1 MRVPTPTLN
10 DLGGQLLGIRR
21 FFFSGLSA
29 ARSVIFMLGR
39 YLGLCLALC
48 LAFQHTLWAAPV
60 LIESP
65 HSQTDI
71 TPRLIKLLAT
81 ENNLSPE
88 DALLHLR
95 STITQTSSGK
105 PYYHINRSDLT
116 YWFYGEFQM
125 PEDFQP
131 QLMRI
136 NVDHPYPQLDFVD
149 LYQMENDTVTNH
161 FKNGVNL
168 PLSAR
173 QTKSRLLSFEVPLK
187 PNQTFKF
194 LVKVRSQAKQPFRLS
209 VQSVS
214 SYATSTA
221 EYELVWG
228 LFFGVFVIAAVINFL
243 IYMAIKDKVYLLYV
257 AFVVAN
263 GITQACLSNHASY
276 IFWPEAPG
284 WNEGS
289 NLFFLGFTG
298 IAGIL
303 FTQSF
308 LKLKTHAP
316 RLNKLFIFLL
326 PLLAMI
332 TLLSLTVRYETAV
345 LYSDIVMGITTLMTI
360 TAGIVAYRAGVR
372 SARFFMLGWGLLSV
386 CVIVYILMMRS
397 MIPLNQITVFSL
409 QLGCVAEII
418 IIAIALGDKIRF
430 DEQERK
436 LTFQDQKDTLKRLKE
451 AESRLIHKALHDSNS
466 GLPNR
471 QMLVSRIEQAIA
483 SISSFDKIYL
493 SLIKIKGLRDI
504 NNTLGHFIGD
514 KVAHEVSNHIIKL
527 ISNMDTQV
535 RIDLSNGAEEFLAVT
550 QGMTFSFVFYCPN
563 DQTATS
569 LLGNLLGN
577 LPQQISL
584 DGLALD
590 TSTCSGLCG
599 MAKKECNPELLIR
612 NAFVAI
618 ELAEKNN
625 QSCQLYTE
633 AVNPYSERRLTLISD
648 LKKALKNNE
657 LEVYLQ
663 PQLDTKN
670 QCVVSAEALL
680 RWKHPKLGPIRPD
693 EFIEIAENSGSIT
706 ELTRWVIKNSIAA
719 LESLHADKKFIGLS
733 INISA
738 KNMQEIDLTD
748 FIVRSLT
755 QAHISPEYIT
765 LEITETAMM
774 QNPSEIHYRL
784 SQWNEL
790 GLATSIDDFGTGYS
804 SLSHLKKYPMRE
816 LKIDRSFVKDMA
828 INDDDLMIVRSTLD
842 ISHNMRMRV
851 VAEGVEDE
859 HLLSMLSEMGC
870 DIIQGYLLTPPL
882 PLNEFKQWLNHCKYK
897 VGYPTPSGVRRIH

>member
-21 FFFSGLSA
+21 FIYSGLNA
-29 ARSVIFMLGR
+29 ARLALIV
-39 YLGLCLALC
+39 LGLCTGI
-48 LAFQHTLWAAPV
+48 QNVSWAAPL

-65 HSQTDI
+65 HSQIDI
-71 TPRLIKLLAT
+71 TPQLTKLLPT
-81 ENNLSPE
+81 ENDISPE
-88 DALLHLR
+88 DALLRLD
-95 STITQTSSGK
+95 SAITQTSSGQ
-105 PYYHINRSDLT
+105 PYYLINRSDLT

-125 PEDFQP
+125 PDDFQP
-131 QLMRI
+131 QLIRI

-149 LYQMENDTVTNH
+149 LYQMENGAVINH
-161 FKNGVNL
+161 YRNGINL
-168 PLSAR
+168 PLSER
-173 QTKSRLLSFEVPLK
+173 QTKSRLLSFEVPLQQS
-187 PNQTFKF
+187 QTFKF
-194 LVKVRSQAKQPFRLS
+194 LVKVQSQAKQPFRLS

-214 SYATSTA
+214 SYATHTA

-228 LFFGVFVIAAVINFL
+228 LFFGVFVIAAVINLLMYF
-243 IYMAIKDKVYLLYV
+243 AIKDKVYLLYV
-257 AFVVAN
+257 AFVCAN
-263 GITQACLSNHASY
+263 GITQASLSNHASY
-276 IFWPEAPG
+276 ILWPEAPN

-289 NLFFLGFTG
+289 NLFFLGFAG
-298 IAGIL
+298 IAGVL

-316 RLNKLFIFLL
+316 QLNGFFAILL
-326 PLLAMI
+326 PLLGMI
-332 TLLSLTVRYETAV
+332 TVLSQTVRYEAAV
-345 LYSDIVMGITTLMTI
+345 LYSDIVMGLTTLMTI
-360 TAGIVAYRAGVR
+360 SAGVVAYRAGVQ
-372 SARFFMLGWGLLSV
+372 SARFFLLGWGLLSV

-397 MIPLNQITVFSL
+397 IIPVNLLTLFSL

-418 IIAIALGDKIRF
+418 ILTIALGDKIRF

-436 LTFQDQKDTLKRLKE
+436 LTFQDQKDTLRRLKE
-451 AESRLIHKALHDSNS
+451 AESRLIHRALHDTNS

-471 QMLVSRIEQAIA
+471 QMLVNRIAQAIT
-483 SISSFDKIYL
+483 SPSNYEKIYL
-493 SLIKIKGLRDI
+493 SLIKIKGLREI

-527 ISNMDTQV
+527 ISKMDSQV
-535 RIDLSNGAEEFLAVT
+535 HIDLSEGEGEFLAVT
-550 QGMTFSFVFYCPN
+550 QGMTFTFIFYSPN

-590 TSTCSGLCG
+590 TSTCSGLSG

-648 LKKALKNNE
+648 LKKALENNE

-670 QCVVSAEALL
+670 QCVISAEALL
-680 RWKHPKLGPIRPD
+680 RWKHPTLGPIRPD
-693 EFIEIAENSGSIT
+693 EFIEIAENSGAIT
-706 ELTRWVIKNSIAA
+706 ELTRWVIRHSIAA
-719 LESLHADKKFIGLS
+719 LASLHEDKQFIGLS

-738 KNMQEIDLTD
+738 KNMHEIDLTE
-748 FIVRSLT
+748 FIVRNLA

-859 HLLSMLSEMGC
+859 HLLSMLSDMGC

-882 PLNEFKQWLNHCKYK
+882 PLNEFKLWLSHCKYK
-897 VGYPTPSGVRRIH
+897 VGYPTPFGVSRIH